1 MAVARPR
8 RCCALLAPLVFA
20 GVLGAAGVARAQGG
34 RPPATPRGELRE
46 RFGVE
51 AAERLLASPKADDR
65 LRGVER
71 LSASGS
77 PRALD
82 ALVKAFEPGGGVA
95 TDARARLL
103 AVRALGP
110 HLDAEAPRQVVLDAL
125 QDGSLAAR
133 GNALGAL
140 VRDTAAFVLARSGPP
155 SALEALVRTVRY
167 GGEAGRAAR
176 AALLAHRPARIDQAL
191 TARTPLSAPVVEL
204 AGALSDRRLL
214 PFVRRALREGD
225 VPTRA
230 AALVALAELGGGA
243 EAAPIAR
250 SWAREGDP
258 VAQLAAARALA
269 LVEPSQARPLVAKLL
284 ARDASRREAFEIA
297 EAAPGPELVGALE
310 PIALAETG
318 VDLEVRERAV
328 ALLGRGGDAR
338 SAAVLE
344 RLVGHPQLGPAAA
357 FALAQAA
364 SSEAGAA
371 FERLLKAP
379 ATRALAL
386 RASVARKLRLD
397 EAPRGLEAALAEA
410 RRGDPA
416 QRAAA
421 IFADVALG
429 RQGPDAPESQA
440 SALGAGAAARGALVR
455 GGSAGAAL
463 VRLLERNA
471 RDPVRRAAAAAGLAE
486 VGDGAP
492 LSSQT
497 LRAWALEDLALTPL
511 CLRSLAARDEEADRR
526 LLDERLKSDDAR
538 TRLHVAAGLGS
549 SPNPDATGRL
559 AAAYLFETDPL
570 VRLALVRSL
579 ARRGEEARL
588 ETLRLAAD
596 LDPDDDVRGAARAAL
611 RLPTPPAKAAPPAP
625 PLDWARY
632 RGGAGSAPMALHWV
646 RPDGLTLPVIA
657 DPDGLVIMPASGPG
671 KARLEAVAVGQP
683 VAPPGAA
690 AEERGRF

>member
-1 MAVARPR
+1 MRAPRPR
-8 RCCALLAPLVFA
+8 RVRALAALAALA
-20 GVLGAAGVARAQGG
+20 GALGAAGGARAQGG
-34 RPPATPRGELRE
+34 RAPAAPRGELRE

-51 AAERLLASPKADDR
+51 AAERLLASPKADER

-167 GGEAGRAAR
+167 GGDAGRAAR
-176 AALLAHRPARIDQAL
+176 AALLAHRPARIDQAIG
-191 TARTPLSAPVVEL
+191 ARTPLSAPVVEL
-204 AGALSDRRLL
+204 AGALGDRRLV

-230 AALVALAELGGGA
+230 AALVALAELGSA
-243 EAAPIAR
+243 EAAPVAR

-258 VAQLAAARALA
+258 AAQLAAARALA
-269 LVEPSQARPLVAKLL
+269 LVEPAQARPVVARLL
-284 ARDASRREAFEIA
+284 AREAARREALEIA
-297 EAAPGPELVGALE
+297 EAAPGPELAAALE
-310 PIALAETG
+310 ALAGAEAG
-318 VDLEVRERAV
+318 VELEARERAV
-328 ALLGRGGDAR
+328 ALLGRVGDAR
-338 SAAVLE
+338 SSAALE
-344 RLVGHPQLGPAAA
+344 RLFGHPQLGPAAA
-357 FALAQAA
+357 FALAQAP
-364 SSEAGAA
+364 SGEAGAA
-371 FERLLKAP
+371 LERALKAP
-379 ATRALAL
+379 PTRALAL
-386 RASVARKLRLD
+386 RAAVARARSLD
-397 EAPRGLEAALAEA
+397 ETPRGLEAALAEA
-410 RRGDPA
+410 RRGDPT

-421 IFADVALG
+421 TFADVALG
-429 RQGPDAPESQA
+429 RQAPDAPGPQA
-440 SALGAGAAARGALVR
+440 SAQGAGAAARGALAR
-455 GGSAGAAL
+455 GGAASAAL
-463 VRLLERNA
+463 VRMLERQA

-486 VGDGAP
+486 SADGAP
-492 LSSQT
+492 LPSQT

-511 CLRSLAARDEEADRR
+511 CLRALATRDEEADRR
-526 LLDERLKSDDAR
+526 LLDERLRSEDAR
-538 TRLHVAAGLGS
+538 ARLHVAAGLGA

-559 AAAYLFETDPL
+559 AAAYAFETDPL
-570 VRLALVRSL
+570 VRRALVRSL
-579 ARRGEEARL
+579 TRRGEEARL

-596 LDPDDDVRGAARAAL
+596 LDPDDEVRAAARAAL
-611 RLPTPPAKAAPPAP
+611 KLPAPPAKPAP
-625 PLDWARY
+625 PPPALDWARA
-632 RGGAGSAPMALHWV
+632 RAAPGSAPVALHWV

-657 DPDGLVIMPASGPG
+657 DPDGLVVMPGSGPG
-671 KARLEAVAVGQP
+671 QARLEPVAVGQP

-690 AEERGRF
+690 PDERGKF